1 MSKIF
6 LIGDTHVA
14 LGFPNK
20 VDKWFKIHQQYFKE
34 FLIPLLKEKVKPGDI
49 IVHLG
54 DLYDNRNV
62 IPINLMN
69 FVMDMI

>member
-34 FLIPLLKEKVKPGDI
+34 FLIPLLKEKVSSSSLF
-49 IVHLG
+49 LG
-54 DLYDNRNV
+54 
-62 IPINLMN
+62 PCS
-69 FVMDMI
+69 